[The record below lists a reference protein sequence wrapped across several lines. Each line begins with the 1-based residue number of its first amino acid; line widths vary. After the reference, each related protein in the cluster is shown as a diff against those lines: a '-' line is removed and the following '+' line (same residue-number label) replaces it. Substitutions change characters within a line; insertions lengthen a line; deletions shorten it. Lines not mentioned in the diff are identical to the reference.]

1 MSNEPPIF
9 LDMQSTTPVDY
20 RVFDAMLP
28 YFMEEFGNPH
38 SAEHDYGQRAA
49 AAIEEALGR
58 LAQVI
63 GASGPDIT
71 LTSGATES
79 NNLALRGLVPAG
91 KRAHFIASAIE
102 HRSVLGTCEAL
113 ERDGHA
119 VTILPVDSEGLV
131 AVESVESALTPD
143 TVLVSIMTANSEIGV
158 IQPIAAIA
166 ALCRS
171 HGVLFHTDASQAYG
185 KVDIDVDRDGID
197 LMSFSAHKV
206 YGPKGIGALYVRE
219 AVRKRIRPQITGGS
233 QQNGLRAGTVPTPL
247 AVGFGEA
254 AVLAVQEREAGAAHV
269 LALRKL
275 FLETLE
281 ARVGPVII
289 NGSIRHRLPGNLNL
303 RIDGVDADSLLYMV
317 RQVAFSTGSAC
328 SSGVLEPSAV
338 LLALGL
344 TREQATS
351 SFRVGFGRTNTAIEV
366 IRAATLLADAV
377 ARLRA

>member
-9 LDMQSTTPVDY
+9 LDMQSTTPVDH

-79 NNLALRGLVPAG
+79 NNLALRGLVSVG

-102 HRSVLGTCEAL
+102 HRSVLGTFEAL
-113 ERDGHA
+113 ERDGHT
-119 VTILPVDSEGLV
+119 VTLLPVDSEGLV
-131 AVESVESALTPD
+131 TIESVESALRAD
-143 TVLVSIMTANSEIGV
+143 TALVSIMTANSEIGV

-254 AVLAVQEREAGAAHV
+254 AVLAIQEREAGAAHV
-269 LALRKL
+269 LALRQL

-289 NGSIRHRLPGNLNL
+289 NGSIRYRLPGNLNL

-328 SSGVLEPSAV
+328 SSGALEPSSV

-344 TREQATS
+344 TREQAAS